1 MLQNKKAQAAFLTI
15 FLILLIDQL
24 LKIYIKMN
32 FKIGD
37 EIHFTNWFQFH
48 FIENRGMAFG
58 LELEGIWGKIILS
71 VFRIIASVSI
81 FYFFI
86 YKSIKANQH
95 IGFIIC
101 MSAIFAGAVG
111 NILDSLYFGIIFS
124 ESTPF
129 QVASLFPKGGGYA
142 PMLQGKVVDMIYFPI
157 WDGYLPA
164 WIPIWGGKYFAFF
177 DAIFNIADSAIT
189 CSVITIL
196 LFQSKFFPTKNIEE
210 TVTENQEIV
219 TE

>member
-1 MLQNKKAQAAFLTI
+1 MLQNKKTQAAIITI

-48 FIENRGMAFG
+48 FIENKGMAFG
-58 LELEGIWGKIILS
+58 LELEGVWGKIILS
-71 VFRIIASVSI
+71 IFRIFASAAI

-111 NILDSLYFGIIFS
+111 NILDSLYFGLIFS

-129 QVASLFPKGGGYA
+129 QIATLFPKGGGYA
-142 PMLQGKVVDMIYFPI
+142 PILQGKVVDMIYFPL
-157 WDGYLPA
+157 WEGYLPH
-164 WIPIWGGKYFAFF
+164 WIPFFGGKFFAFF

-189 CSVITIL
+189 CSVIALL
-196 LFQSKFFPTKNIEE
+196 LFQTTFFPSKNNEDTNTHQQE
-210 TVTENQEIV
+210 MATE
-219 TE
+219 